1 MRYTIFQ
8 SRGLFIIY
16 ENNDIKGYYFS
27 YKEAEAQIRKLE
39 YIDMI
44 CLMMSDY

>member
-27 YKEAEAQIRKLE
+27 YKEAEEQIRKLE
-39 YIDMI
+39 KIH
-44 CLMMSDY
+44 LMHLLMND